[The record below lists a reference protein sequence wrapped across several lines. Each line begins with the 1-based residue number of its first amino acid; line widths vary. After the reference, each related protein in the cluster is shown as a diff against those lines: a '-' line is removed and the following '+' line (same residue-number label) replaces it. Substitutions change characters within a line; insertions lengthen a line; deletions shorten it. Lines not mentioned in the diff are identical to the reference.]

1 MVTTQAAIVI
11 YVTQE
16 PSPTKKATKE
26 PTPTVEPTAKPTP
39 TVEPTLEPTPT
50 VEPTAEPT
58 PTVESTVEPV
68 PTVEVVTG
76 CGITYNDGQVKTV
89 TDCYNVLFCILVA
102 ILCHYFC
109 YWMNKVFQF

>member
-1 MVTTQAAIVI
+1 MVTTQTAIVI

-16 PSPTKKATKE
+16 PSPTKKATK
-26 PTPTVEPTAKPTP
+26 V
-39 TVEPTLEPTPT
+39 PTPT

-109 YWMNKVFQF
+109 YWLSKVFQF